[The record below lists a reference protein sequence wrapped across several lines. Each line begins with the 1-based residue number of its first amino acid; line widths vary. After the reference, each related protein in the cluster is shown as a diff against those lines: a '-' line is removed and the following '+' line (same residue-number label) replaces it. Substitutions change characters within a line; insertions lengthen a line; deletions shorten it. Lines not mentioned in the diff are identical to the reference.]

1 MDLNQ
6 MAEKVNSK
14 KSFLEFVS
22 ALSADWFNE
31 EKLEKQKPSSPY
43 DAGVLGWQN
52 GSIGS
57 FLDAMQ
63 AWASDSGDKIS
74 DKPDWNLFAR
84 ILLAGKFYE

>member
-6 MAEKVNSK
+6 MADKVNSK
-14 KSFLEFVS
+14 QSFLEFVS

-43 DAGVLGWQN
+43 GAGVLGWEN

-63 AWASDSGDKIS
+63 RWTSDSGDKIS
-74 DKPDWNLFAR
+74 GSPDWKTFAR
-84 ILLAGKFYE
+84 ILLAGKYYE